1 MEIESSMKRLNDS
14 ELEEVNTAT
23 QQKRPKT
30 VPEISERDTSSEK
43 PFQVRMLI
51 GIIVTFISDYY
62 DLDHCNITVIHFLL
76 FPENFKVSLLPMIVS
91 IYFDFIQA
99 GKLKLRSHILAKS
112 NELRSL
118 EALVSKIQDPRVEV
132 RVEVVAKSG
141 RPSLVFTKKEKA
153 ALTNGVPFDD
163 VRLVVDA
170 NGNYHLFVFHFDLV
184 RSGTID
190 LTSDQ
195 LRSAVREVIED
206 HPCPGVNK
214 EIVDKQDYVSSE
226 LEEKTL
232 PWRRFTATNCAR
244 VMKRASIT
252 STGEEKFKEK
262 CRACHKVEQ
271 KLLERIKVKESL
283 TEEHVKSRQSVSS
296 KLRLFLTRHL
306 RFVLST

>member
-1 MEIESSMKRLNDS
+1 
-14 ELEEVNTAT
+14 
-23 QQKRPKT
+23 
-30 VPEISERDTSSEK
+30 
-43 PFQVRMLI
+43 
-51 GIIVTFISDYY
+51 
-62 DLDHCNITVIHFLL
+62 
-76 FPENFKVSLLPMIVS
+76 MIVS
-91 IYFDFIQA
+91 IYFNFIQA

-232 PWRRFTATNCAR
+232 PWRRFTARNCAR

-252 STGEEKFKEK
+252 RTGEEKFKEK

-296 KLRLFLTRHL
+296 KVRLSCLSPKSKSKRLNNVLDTRKAVIKQMRRYRKKFSVLLSGTHSSELDMLMERVESTPMGKRNLRNVWRMLI
-306 RFVLST
+306 VSNQEQGNC